1 MLEIN
6 RYRLNLYELL
16 YENPTCDYRA
26 NREDGSTEIN
36 ILFIGDKDRALETYK
51 TMFWASQYPEC
62 KMNMAYMGKRE
73 DLNYVKAVLNDKKKY
88 PALNEYIGKG
98 YAAPLSYIE
107 LRTGIIGEDI
117 INVGKGFFKYIIV
130 ATGDAYRDWEYL
142 SEIEA
147 LGEKALE
154 EILVAVYNDGLE
166 EKFRNI
172 NWNKVAKNVRIIQF
186 EKTEEEINR
195 AELKRIAANIKNG
208 MPNADAI

>member
-154 EILVAVYNDGLE
+154 GI
-166 EKFRNI
+166 
-172 NWNKVAKNVRIIQF
+172 
-186 EKTEEEINR
+186 
-195 AELKRIAANIKNG
+195 
-208 MPNADAI
+208 